1 MLSSV
6 ILLGTYLYSTCP
18 SRLSLP
24 LNIYLPSQV
33 LRTNGRFYQTA
44 PASLFCRKIPQQQG
58 YFAPRALPRFLATF
72 NPSYSLLPSTA
83 FPRRVIRPTFFQVFL
98 PGARRVSP
106 VAQCVLVFMPW
117 LSTPP
122 ECSSALA
129 IWPLFHVAF
138 IPRRR
143 IRPLGLLFLGPHMP
157 SLSLRPDDSLTIPKM
172 ALWMG
177 FRQSVSLLPAIL
189 TNGFWLLPMQVYLL
203 LNTPAFSG
211 RAAVDRFSTL
221 YPNLQ

>member
-117 LSTPP
+117 LAP
-122 ECSSALA
+122 
-129 IWPLFHVAF
+129 
-138 IPRRR
+138 
-143 IRPLGLLFLGPHMP
+143 
-157 SLSLRPDDSLTIPKM
+157 
-172 ALWMG
+172 
-177 FRQSVSLLPAIL
+177 RQSVPAH
-189 TNGFWLLPMQVYLL
+189 WP
-203 LNTPAFSG
+203 SG
-211 RAAVDRFSTL
+211 RCSMLPSSHDGGFGLWGYCFWGHICLHFRYGLMTRSPSRRWLYGWASDSRFPSCLPSSLMGFGYYPCKSTSC
-221 YPNLQ
+221 